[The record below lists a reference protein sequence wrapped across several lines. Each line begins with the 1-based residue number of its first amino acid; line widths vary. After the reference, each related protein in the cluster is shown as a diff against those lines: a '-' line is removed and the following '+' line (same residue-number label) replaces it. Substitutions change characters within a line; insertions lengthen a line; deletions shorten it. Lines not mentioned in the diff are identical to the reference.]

1 MDMREWMSEGM
12 SELEAFLSLII
23 LPLPYLPLRSRA
35 REMWV
40 TKVIDGREK
49 GWQTKRRGI
58 AASPIHSALCTRYLT
73 EEPLWRR
80 EEISNQGKELRNEAM
95 RRVGWQLIFSTSPV
109 PFSFQSH
116 WRVWGDIGVAR
127 IPFLVI
133 PSFPTRC
140 LLSSERGK
148 EKDDSFM
155 ANDKEKG
162 SK

>member
-1 MDMREWMSEGM
+1 MTRENGGM

-40 TKVIDGREK
+40 TKVWEGIDGREK

-80 EEISNQGKELRNEAM
+80 EEISNQEKEKTEIIQNKIAKTKDFWILFPKLLNRLGMKWTKES
-95 RRVGWQLIFSTSPV
+95 Q
-109 PFSFQSH
+109 PFH
-116 WRVWGDIGVAR
+116 
-127 IPFLVI
+127 L
-133 PSFPTRC
+133 SFPQSIFISWSQKWMVGTKDSISFLSLPCCTR
-140 LLSSERGK
+140 S
-148 EKDDSFM
+148 
-155 ANDKEKG
+155 
-162 SK
+162 